1 MAEPSA
7 MAGVA
12 QGTIFY
18 HFKTKEK
25 LFTSI
30 PKHFKISII
39 DEFERY
45 MDKRRFEA
53 GPDMVEGAVLF
64 HLYPA
69 GAMQDR
75 FLLLHRRQEK
85 RP

>member
-1 MAEPSA
+1 
-7 MAGVA
+7 
-12 QGTIFY
+12 
-18 HFKTKEK
+18 
-25 LFTSI
+25 
-30 PKHFKISII
+30 
-39 DEFERY
+39 
-45 MDKRRFEA
+45 MDKRRFDA

>member
-1 MAEPSA
+1 

-64 HLYPA
+64 HLSIRQGPCRTVSFFSIA
-69 GAMQDR
+69 GRKSGHD
-75 FLLLHRRQEK
+75 HDG
-85 RP
+85 